1 MTLSLNLRQR
11 RNEMEAGEHKECYGT
26 MFPDALH
33 FRENTPT
40 AGKVFAFELDTSG
53 GLYPHRSGRHFSA
66 NIEEWDDCL
75 KCHEF
80 EHCYKLCMA
89 KIALEGVIVSE

>member
-1 MTLSLNLRQR
+1 
-11 RNEMEAGEHKECYGT
+11 

-33 FRENTPT
+33 FRNNEPSV
-40 AGKVFAFELDTSG
+40 GKVFTFELDLLTG
-53 GLYPHRSGRHFSA
+53 MAAVRTDRKFSA

-75 KCHEF
+75 KCPEF

-89 KIALEGVIVSE
+89 KMSLESVIVSE

>member
-1 MTLSLNLRQR
+1 MEPLN
-11 RNEMEAGEHKECYGT
+11 HKHCYGT

-33 FRENTPT
+33 FRSNEPNV
-40 AGKVFAFELDTSG
+40 GKVFSFELDSTVG
-53 GLYPHRSGRHFSA
+53 MGAVRTGRKFSA

-75 KCHEF
+75 KCPEF

-89 KIALEGVIVSE
+89 KMSLESAIVCE

>member
-1 MTLSLNLRQR
+1 MEPLN
-11 RNEMEAGEHKECYGT
+11 HKHCYGT

-33 FRENTPT
+33 FRSNEPNV
-40 AGKVFAFELDTSG
+40 GKVFAFELDSTVG
-53 GLYPHRSGRHFSA
+53 MGAVRLDRKLSA

-75 KCHEF
+75 KCFEF

-89 KIALEGVIVSE
+89 KMSLESAIVCE

>member
-1 MTLSLNLRQR
+1 
-11 RNEMEAGEHKECYGT
+11 MERHEHKVCYGT

-33 FRENTPT
+33 YRTNEPSV
-40 AGKVFAFELDTSG
+40 GKVFSFELDSTVG
-53 GLYPHRSGRHFSA
+53 MGAVRTGRKFSA

-75 KCHEF
+75 KCPEF

-89 KIALEGVIVSE
+89 KMSLESAIVCE